1 LYGPLQVAR
10 ELRSCRNEYER
21 QAQEI
26 ADLDYNLKLVNRPW
40 LDDGRR
46 FLRTSVCEKLIE
58 QEKFGVMQREKHR
71 KLAEKVHGSQ
81 ASVCRQRDR
90 WKVEFFTE
98 AGVTLNARLLLL
110 SPYGVCVVQ
119 ASRI

>member
-1 LYGPLQVAR
+1 MTGVASSGRLFVWFWGRLQ
-10 ELRSCRNEYER
+10 
-21 QAQEI
+21 Q
-26 ADLDYNLKLVNRPW
+26 
-40 LDDGRR
+40 
-46 FLRTSVCEKLIE
+46 EKLIE
-58 QEKFGVMQREKHR
+58 QEKFGLMQREKHR